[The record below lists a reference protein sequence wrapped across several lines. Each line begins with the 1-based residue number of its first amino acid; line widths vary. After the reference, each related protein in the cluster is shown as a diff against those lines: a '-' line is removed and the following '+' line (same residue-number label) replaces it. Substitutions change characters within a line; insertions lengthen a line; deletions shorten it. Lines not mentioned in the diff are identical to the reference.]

1 MTSILVSAPIVPGV
15 AFAVAFPIIFLA
27 FACVFIT
34 VSLTIAEKKPLPT
47 HFRNECQCFSNG
59 DSPHV
64 PPIAKCLL

>member
-34 VSLTIAEKKPLPT
+34 VSLTIAEKKNLVHP
-47 HFRNECQCFSNG
+47 F
-59 DSPHV
+59 
-64 PPIAKCLL
+64 